1 MNTSNYAHCDR
12 LKITKQKLKFT
23 SNFLEVNMFEKKCK
37 LQGIKGKDDK
47 PHLVAIFHKVVNSRA
62 NCLIYFIREQC
73 YLPKFV
79 TNLSNIWK

>member
-37 LQGIKGKDDK
+37 LKGIIKGKDDK
-47 PHLVAIFHKVVNSRA
+47 PHLVAILHRVVNSGETA
-62 NCLIYFIREQC
+62 SFISSASN
-73 YLPKFV
+73 V
-79 TNLSNIWK
+79 TCPNS

>member
-1 MNTSNYAHCDR
+1 M
-12 LKITKQKLKFT
+12 L
-23 SNFLEVNMFEKKCK
+23 EKKCK

-47 PHLVAIFHKVVNSRA
+47 PHLVAILHKVVNSRA
-62 NCLIYFIREQC
+62 NCLIYFILEQC